1 MKILVLNSG
10 SSSIKFKLYD
20 VNEETNYFSALCEGQ
35 ADRIGI
41 AGSSIA
47 RQCTGCCD
55 MEKQFIDLPT
65 HRHAIDE
72 ILKQLTESKQA
83 VLEDLDDLTA
93 VGHRV
98 VHGGEDFKG
107 SVLMDREV
115 VKAIEHNSMLAP
127 LHNPPNL
134 MGIKAMA
141 FLMPFMPQVAVFDT
155 AIHQTMPK
163 KAYMYALPRAQYK
176 EYKIRKY
183 GFHGTSHGYVA
194 KKAADELGKPLEELK
209 LITCHLGNGGSITA
223 FMDGVSVDTSMGFT
237 PLDGIIMGTRSGTLD
252 PYVPLHI
259 MESQELT
266 PAQVSTM
273 LNKQGG
279 LLAISGKSDM
289 RDNIQGAEDGDADCQ
304 LAIEMYCYTIQKYIG
319 SYIAAMNG
327 VDAIIFTAGVGE
339 NNPKLRAQ
347 ILENFGYMGLKVD
360 EARNDANETIIT
372 TDDSNVA
379 ALKVHTN
386 EELVIAL
393 DTYELVKGN
402 SE

>member
-20 VNEETNYFSALCEGQ
+20 VDQADDQFHALCEGQ

-41 AGSSIA
+41 AGATIT

-55 MEKQFIDLPT
+55 KEKQFIDLPT
-65 HRHAIDE
+65 HKHAIDE
-72 ILKQLTESKQA
+72 ILKLLTESDRG
-83 VLEDLDDLTA
+83 VLKSLEELGG

-98 VHGGEDFKG
+98 VHGGEDFTG
-107 SVLMDREV
+107 SVVIDREV
-115 VKAIEHNSMLAP
+115 IKAIERNSMLAP

-134 MGIKAMA
+134 MGIKAMSS
-141 FLMPFMPQVAVFDT
+141 LLPDMPQVAVFDT
-155 AIHQTMPK
+155 AVHQSMPK

-194 KKAADELGKPLEELK
+194 NKAAKELGKDLKDLK
-209 LITCHLGNGGSITA
+209 LITCHLGNGGSLAA
-223 FMDGVSVDTSMGFT
+223 FMGGVSVDTSMGFT

-289 RDNIQGAEDGDADCQ
+289 RDNVESAAAGDADCQ
-304 LAIEMYCYTIQKYIG
+304 MAIEMFCYSIQKYIG
-319 SYIAAMNG
+319 SYAAAMNG
-327 VDAIIFTAGVGE
+327 VDCVVFTAGVGE
-339 NNPKLRAQ
+339 NNPMLRAK
-347 ILENFGYMGLKVD
+347 ILENFTFLGLELDAEK
-360 EARNDANETIIT
+360 NSANETLIT
-372 TDDSNVA
+372 TPDSKVT
-379 ALKVHTN
+379 ALKIHTN

-393 DTYELVKGN
+393 DTYTLIK
-402 SE
+402 

>member
-10 SSSIKFKLYD
+10 SSSIKFKLYQVD
-20 VNEETNYFSALCEGQ
+20 PETEYFSALCEGQ
-35 ADRIGI
+35 ADRVGI
-41 AGSSIA
+41 AGSTIT

-55 MEKQFIDLPT
+55 KDKQFVDLPT
-65 HRHAIDE
+65 HKNAIDE
-72 ILKQLTESKQA
+72 ILKLLTESDRG
-83 VLEDLDDLTA
+83 VLKSLDELSG

-98 VHGGEDFKG
+98 VHGGEDFTG
-107 SVLMDREV
+107 SVVINRDV
-115 VKAIEHNSMLAP
+115 IKAIERNSMLAP

-134 MGIKAMA
+134 MGIKAMSS
-141 FLMPFMPQVAVFDT
+141 LLPNMPQVAVFDT
-155 AIHQTMPK
+155 AIHQSMPK

-194 KKAADELGKPLEELK
+194 KKAAQELGQPLESLK
-209 LITCHLGNGGSITA
+209 LITCHLGNGGSLAA
-223 FMDGVSVDTSMGFT
+223 FMGGVSVDTSMGFT

-273 LNKQGG
+273 MNKQGG

-289 RDNIQGAEDGDADCQ
+289 RDNVKGAEEGDADCQ
-304 LAIEMYCYTIQKYIG
+304 MAIEMFCYSIQKYIG
-319 SYIAAMNG
+319 SYAAAMNG
-327 VDAIIFTAGVGE
+327 VDAIVFTAGVGE
-339 NNPKLRAQ
+339 NNPMLREK
-347 ILENFGYMGLKVD
+347 ILENFTFLGLEIDPDK
-360 EARNDANETIIT
+360 NNANETVIT
-372 TDDSNVA
+372 KDSSKVT
-379 ALKVHTN
+379 ALKIHTN

-393 DTYELVKGN
+393 DTFLLIK
-402 SE
+402 